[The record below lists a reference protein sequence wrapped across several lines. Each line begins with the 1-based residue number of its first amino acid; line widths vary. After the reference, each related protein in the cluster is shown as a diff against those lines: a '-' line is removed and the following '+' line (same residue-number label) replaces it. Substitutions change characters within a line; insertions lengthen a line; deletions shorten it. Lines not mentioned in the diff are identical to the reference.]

1 MNRDVVRQNAAVPP
15 TLAPVKPVG
24 NDMSRS
30 LTNAVGVRGLAVLGL
45 LATATLVY
53 AGGRA
58 ATPVGVVLEP
68 SFGGLLNPSRVGGT
82 ASAAAVLVS
91 LAVLVACWW
100 RVLRLAQGGQVS
112 LRAVGWTGAVW
123 VLPLVVGPPLLS
135 LDAYAYLAQGHMLSA
150 GLDPYSGGPVLL
162 GDDDAVVRM
171 DPTWRASPVPYGPLT
186 LLLLRAVALSHGD
199 LTTGVLLLRLL
210 ALLGVLA
217 AVSAAVRLT
226 AERRR
231 PYALALCA
239 LNPITLVHLI
249 GGVHVDAVLAGVVGL
264 SLLALRRN
272 RPWLAWTLAA
282 CAVAV
287 KVTAAPLLV
296 FVLVALWR
304 QRRSTPRL
312 LLGATAALLLPYVAA
327 LPVVHRPWGFLP
339 ALTVPGASAPWY
351 APATMVGN
359 LLAGLGRVLD
369 LPLASAQAHLLGR
382 MVVLLA
388 GAVTVLVLL
397 KAEWADQRPQRT
409 RPTVRRA
416 SVALL
421 VVSLCLPAVYG
432 WYLAAGLFGLAAV
445 ATPFWAA
452 AVVVLSSA
460 LTFSSLPPLYA
471 ASRWS
476 LVGAWV
482 IALTV
487 LALGASRRGEPIE
500 PPVEA
505 DAARLAGPGLAG
517 PGRVGP
523 GPTGPGRAGPG
534 RRRYLPLA
542 QLAGLALVGP
552 ATLGL
557 LSPGAN
563 AGIAGAQEQSERS
576 RVVDQLLHDYP
587 HLQLVSVVPST
598 ADGATYDVELVWPG
612 QRTCDLQLARVIGPR
627 TRYARLP
634 SDAFERRVRGAQ
646 ERPCPPP
653 TITG

>member
-1 MNRDVVRQNAAVPP
+1 MTSLPR
-15 TLAPVKPVG
+15 LVKPAWSEPS
-24 NDMSRS
+24 SRS
-30 LTNAVGVRGLAVLGL
+30 LTSAVGLRGLAVIGL
-45 LATATLVY
+45 IATATLVY

-68 SFGGLLNPSRVGGT
+68 AFGGLLNPSRVGGT

-91 LAVLVACWW
+91 LAVMVACWW
-100 RVLRLAQGGQVS
+100 RVLRLAEQGQVS

-123 VLPLVVGPPLLS
+123 LLPLLVGPPLLS

-162 GDDDAVVRM
+162 GNDDAVVRM

-210 ALLGVLA
+210 ALLGVVA
-217 AVSAAVRLT
+217 AVGAAVRLT
-226 AERRR
+226 TEKRR
-231 PYALALCA
+231 PYVLALCA

-249 GGVHVDAVLAGVVGL
+249 GGAHIDAVLAGVVGL

-272 RPWLAWTLAA
+272 RPWLAWLLAS

-296 FVLVALWR
+296 FVLIVLWR

-312 LLGATAALLLPYVAA
+312 LLGATAALLLPYVAS

-351 APATMVGN
+351 APATMAGN
-359 LLAGLGRVLD
+359 LFAGLGRLLS
-369 LPLASAQAHLLGR
+369 LPLDSAHAHLLGR
-382 MVVLLA
+382 IVVLLV
-388 GAVTVLVLL
+388 GAVIVLNLL
-397 KAEWADQRPQRT
+397 RAEWADERPQRT
-409 RPTVRRA
+409 RQTVRRA
-416 SVALL
+416 STALL

-432 WYLAAGLFGLAAV
+432 WYLAAGLFGLAAAGLPV
-445 ATPFWAA
+445 WTGAL
-452 AVVVLSSA
+452 VLLSSA

-476 LVGAWV
+476 IAGAWLV
-482 IALTV
+482 VFTV
-487 LALGASRRGEPIE
+487 LAVGASRRGQPTELPGE
-500 PPVEA
+500 S
-505 DAARLAGPGLAG
+505 AAVDRGGS
-517 PGRVGP
+517 
-523 GPTGPGRAGPG
+523 T
-534 RRRYLPLA
+534 RRRYVPLA

-557 LSPGAN
+557 LSPGAS
-563 AGIAGAQEQSERS
+563 AGTASAQEQSERG
-576 RVVDQLLHDYP
+576 RVVDQLLQDYP
-587 HLQLVSVVPST
+587 HLQLVSVLPST
-598 ADGATYDVELVWPG
+598 DEGTTYDVELVWPG
-612 QRTCDLQLARVIGPR
+612 QRTCDLQLGRVIGPR
-627 TRYARLP
+627 TRYVRLP
-634 SDAFERRVRGAQ
+634 ADAFERRVSGAQ

-653 TITG
+653 VPVPAG

>member
-1 MNRDVVRQNAAVPP
+1 MLLPVVRQNAAVPP
-15 TLAPVKPVG
+15 TLRLVKPAG
-24 NDMSRS
+24 SDLTRS
-30 LTNAVGVRGLAVLGL
+30 LTNAVGMRGLAVLGL

-53 AGGRA
+53 AAGRA

-100 RVLRLAQGGQVS
+100 RVLRLAQSGQVTF
-112 LRAVGWTGAVW
+112 RAVGWTGAAW
-123 VLPLVVGPPLLS
+123 LLPLLVAPPLLS
-135 LDAYAYLAQGHMLSA
+135 MDAYAYLAQGHMLSA

-162 GDDDAVVRM
+162 GNDDAVVRM

-186 LLLLRAVALSHGD
+186 LLLLRAVALTHGD

-226 AERRR
+226 SETRR
-231 PYALALCA
+231 PYVLALCA

-272 RPWLAWTLAA
+272 RPWLAWLLAS

-296 FVLVALWR
+296 FVLIVLWR
-304 QRRSTPRL
+304 QRRSAPRL
-312 LLGATAALLLPYVAA
+312 LAGATAALLLPYLAA

-351 APATMVGN
+351 APATLVGSGF
-359 LLAGLGRVLD
+359 AGLGRLLS
-369 LPLASAQAHLLGR
+369 LPLDSAHAHLLGR
-382 MVVLLA
+382 LVVLLG

-397 KAEWADQRPQRT
+397 KAEWADRRPQRT
-409 RPTVRRA
+409 RQTVRRA
-416 SVALL
+416 SIALL

-432 WYLAAGLFGLAAV
+432 WYLAAGLFGLAA
-445 ATPFWAA
+445 AGTPVWTG
-452 AVVVLSSA
+452 VIVVLSSA

-476 LVGAWV
+476 LVGAWA
-482 IALTV
+482 IAFTV
-487 LALGASRRGEPIE
+487 LAVGASRRGQ
-500 PPVEA
+500 
-505 DAARLAGPGLAG
+505 
-517 PGRVGP
+517 
-523 GPTGPGRAGPG
+523 PTGPLVENDGLGRAGPG
-534 RRRYLPLA
+534 RRRYVPLA

-557 LSPGAN
+557 LSPGAS
-563 AGIAGAQEQSERS
+563 AGTASAQEQSERG

-587 HLQLVSVVPST
+587 RLQLVSVLPST
-598 ADGATYDVELVWPG
+598 EDGSTYDVELVWPG
-612 QRTCDLQLARVIGPR
+612 RRTCELQLGRVIGPR

-634 SDAFERRVRGAQ
+634 VEAFERRVQGAQ
-646 ERPCPPP
+646 ERPCPLPVAQE
-653 TITG
+653 